1 MLGLLKRNK
10 STLIERAIEPH
21 FNLPSVAK
29 TPQTER
35 QDDNAIIIKRH
46 ESTHPSVGLTPA
58 CAASILLEAE
68 RGVLYPQCEL
78 AEDMEEKD
86 THLQSELGKRRR
98 SVQGLN
104 WHIVPPPRATDAEQ
118 RDAELLTEIIESFTW
133 LDDCVYDA
141 TDAILKGFSCQ
152 EFTGWE
158 LVDGLMLP
166 TGIEYRDPS
175 WFQCHPDNKNELR
188 LRDGSHEGQELAPFN
203 WIFHTAKSKSG
214 YLSRIG
220 LIRTLVWPFIFK
232 NYSIRDLAEFIEIY
246 GLPIRVGKYPS
257 GATDNEKNTLLQAVM
272 QIGHNAGGIIPM
284 GMELDFKSAAEG
296 GADPFVAMVNWA
308 ELSMSKAIL
317 GGTLTSQ
324 AGSIGSQALGNVH
337 NEVRFEVRDS
347 DAKQLAATLTRDLI
361 MPLYMLNGKSFSDP
375 NRHPRFEFDL
385 SEPEDLTT
393 YASNLPTL
401 VNMGMKIS
409 TAWVHDKLQIP
420 IASEEDDVLKAA
432 QPQVPAFLSVKHP
445 KGFAALSA
453 GSQQVDPLTAAP
465 AAITSAE
472 WQQTIDPI
480 LQPIVDIIMQN
491 DLTTAKSKI
500 EELYSDLDSEQLQ
513 DMIARAIFVAQ
524 IWGRL
529 NA

>member
-10 STLIERAIEPH
+10 SKLIERVEPK
-21 FNLPSVAK
+21 FSLPSFDK

-35 QDDNAIIIKRH
+35 QNDSAIIIKRH
-46 ESTHPSVGLTPA
+46 ESTHPSIGLTPTQ
-58 CAASILLEAE
+58 AASILLEAE

-118 RDAELLTEIIESFTW
+118 RDAELLTEIMESFTW

-158 LVDGLMLP
+158 LVEGLMLP

-324 AGSIGSQALGNVH
+324 AGSVGSQALGNVH

-420 IASEEDDVLKAA
+420 IASEGDEVLKAA
-432 QPQVPAFLSVKHP
+432 EPQMPAFLSTKTS

-453 GSQQVDPLTAAP
+453 SSQRADPLTAAP
-465 AAITSAE
+465 AAIAGEE

-491 DLTTAKSKI
+491 DLATAKSKI

-513 DMIARAIFVAQ
+513 DMIARGIFVAQ
-524 IWGRL
+524 LWGHL

>member
-10 STLIERAIEPH
+10 STLIERVAEPKLS
-21 FNLPSVAK
+21 LPSVAK

-35 QDDNAIIIKRH
+35 QNDSAIIIKHH
-46 ESTHPSVGLTPA
+46 ESNHPSIGLTPA
-58 CAASILLEAE
+58 RAASILLDAE

-98 SVQGLN
+98 AVQGLN

-118 RDAELLTEIIESFTW
+118 RDVELLTEIIESFTW
-133 LDDCVYDA
+133 FDDCIYDA

-152 EFTGWE
+152 EFMGWE
-158 LVDGLMLP
+158 HVDGLMLP

-175 WFQCHPDNKNELR
+175 WFQCHPDNKNALR
-188 LRDGSHEGQELAPFN
+188 LRDGSYEGQELELFN

-246 GLPIRVGKYPS
+246 GLPIRVGKYPA

-272 QIGHNAGGIIPM
+272 QIGHNVGGIIPT

-296 GADPFVAMVNWA
+296 GSEPFTAMVNWA

-324 AGSIGSQALGNVH
+324 AGSVGSQALGNVH

-361 MPLYMLNGKSFSDP
+361 MPLYMLNGKSFCDP

-385 SEPEDLTT
+385 SEPEDLAT

-420 IASEEDDVLKAA
+420 VASEGDDVLKAA
-432 QPQVPAFLSVKHP
+432 EQQAPAFLNAKNST
-445 KGFAALSA
+445 GFAALNA
-453 GSQQVDPLTAAP
+453 SQDVDPLKAAP
-465 AAITSAE
+465 AAISGND
-472 WQQTIDPI
+472 WQQTIDPV
-480 LQPIVDIIMQN
+480 LKPIIDIIMQN
-491 DLTTAKSKI
+491 DLATAKNKI
-500 EELYSDLDSEQLQ
+500 ENLYSDLDSEQLE
-513 DMIARAIFVAQ
+513 DMIARGIFVAQ
-524 IWGRL
+524 LWGRL